1 MSAPKGHATRGAAL
15 EHQQLLASA
24 RKEFSD
30 GAPLP
35 DDLLAQPL
43 QRSWERL
50 RAAGM
55 QQHETPLQLPRVARP
70 PQPEGHADRRLAR
83 CAQHDMDQLW
93 SAFGGRQWLMY
104 CINTQGVIVAQREHG
119 LTDSPLLRT
128 IQVGRQLRESHLGTN
143 APTCALSEDTP
154 ILVRGNEHYL
164 DHFTPMFC
172 LSVPLHGLDGEVAG
186 ALNVT
191 GLGERDPDYLLDYF
205 RQGALSIENRLLQEC
220 RPCHL
225 LALQHDA
232 RWLNTPFQGLLAI
245 EENGRIR
252 AANRVAR
259 RLLGLPRRGP
269 LPEVTLE
276 EVFAAANVHQR
287 RRLLQAG
294 PARRVRFS
302 EDSALQVQY
311 LRAPVT
317 RRGSVAIPAAARDAV
332 KGSLRAQGI
341 QAVRDAVDSYRGN
354 VSAAARKLGISRTTL
369 YRKLQ
374 QGD

>member
-1 MSAPKGHATRGAAL
+1 MNAALL
-15 EHQQLLASA
+15 EHQTLLVNA
-24 RKEFSD
+24 RREFSE

-35 DDLLAQPL
+35 ENLLAPPL
-43 QRSWERL
+43 RRSWERL
-50 RAAGM
+50 RASGM
-55 QQHETPLQLPRVARP
+55 QQRETPQLQPRVTRP
-70 PQPEGHADRRLAR
+70 QQLEGNADRRLAR

-93 SAFGGRQWLMY
+93 SAFGGRQWLMF
-104 CINTQGVIVAQREHG
+104 CVNTQGLIVAQREHG
-119 LTDSPLLRT
+119 LTDSPLLRP
-128 IQVGRQLRESHLGTN
+128 IQVGRQLRESHLGTT
-143 APTCALSEDTP
+143 APTCALAEDAPT
-154 ILVRGNEHYL
+154 LVRGNEHYL
-164 DHFTPMFC
+164 DHFTAMFC
-172 LSVPLHGLDGEVAG
+172 LSVPLHGLEGEVTG
-186 ALNVT
+186 ALDIT

-205 RQGALSIENRLLQEC
+205 RQAALSIENRLLQEC

-225 LALQHDA
+225 LALQHDV

-269 LPEVTLE
+269 LPELTLD
-276 EVFAAANVHQR
+276 EVFAGANVHQR

-311 LRAPVT
+311 LRAPVS
-317 RRGSVAIPAAARDAV
+317 RRGSVAIPAASRDAV

-341 QAVRDAVDSYRGN
+341 QTVRDAVDGNRGN
-354 VSAAARKLGISRTTL
+354 ISAAARRLGISRTTL